1 MQIKKYNLYLADVNY
16 ENTEEHKIRPVIQ
29 INDGLYLPVVAKI
42 TSHPPR
48 KGYKLEYAI
57 QDWKEAGLK
66 KPSTIRFSNVFE
78 IEKDDLIKK
87 IGHLSSNDIV
97 TIEKMISKSFNETY
111 INKNAGNIE
120 ANIQAFNNAT
130 FTGGLM
136 EADSE
141 LSTFYYW
148 GPIYLHAT
156 GELWSEEEQAKTRA
170 VSREKAICNIK
181 YKFFRKYGRAFNLK
195 DSYLYEEPT
204 IDYAA
209 LENPKEDHV
218 EDPKYN
224 FDDIDREGNYMVESP
239 LYIE

>member
-1 MQIKKYNLYLADVNY
+1 MKLQQYDIYLADVNF
-16 ENTEEHKIRPVIQ
+16 EDVEGHKIRPVIQ
-29 INDGLYLPVVAKI
+29 INQDLYLPLVAKI
-42 TSHPPR
+42 TSHSPR
-48 KGYKLEYAI
+48 RNCGFEYAI
-57 QDWKEAGLK
+57 RDWEEAGLS
-66 KPSTIRFSNVFE
+66 KPSTIRFSKTFR
-78 IEKDDLIKK
+78 IKKSDLIKK
-87 IGHLSSNDIV
+87 IGHLSNFDIMQIEENNNDIS
-97 TIEKMISKSFNETY
+97 EDY
-111 INKNAGNIE
+111 YLNKNAGNVE

-181 YKFFRKYGRAFNLK
+181 HKFFIKYGRAFNLK
-195 DSYLYEEPT
+195 DSYLYEEPV
-204 IDYAA
+204 IDYTE
-209 LENPKEDHV
+209 LEVPQEDRV

-224 FDDIDREGNYMVESP
+224 FDDIDREDSYEVR
-239 LYIE
+239 